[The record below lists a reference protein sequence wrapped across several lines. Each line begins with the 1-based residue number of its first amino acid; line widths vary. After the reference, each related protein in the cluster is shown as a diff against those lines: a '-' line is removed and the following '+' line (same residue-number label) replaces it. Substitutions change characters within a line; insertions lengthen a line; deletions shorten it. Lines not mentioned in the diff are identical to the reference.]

1 MSFVTDVDP
10 IFFFTNNAQFTIPGS
25 QVSYLP
31 ANDLDSLFPNEA
43 EYDTA
48 TGKIHSESCF
58 CNFDFLATASVKS
71 GTNMYNRI
79 TDENSVTA
87 YGRNTAQRAGDQ
99 GRLEDN
105 VSHQGSILELS
116 FNRDSNSSS
125 GTVTVATNQAFFA
138 GVSLN
143 E

>member
-10 IFFFTNNAQFTIPGS
+10 IFFFTNNAQFTIPS
-25 QVSYLP
+25 NQVSYLP

-43 EYDTA
+43 EYDTT
-48 TGKIHSESCF
+48 TGKLHSVKCF
-58 CNFDFLATASVKS
+58 CNFDFLATASDKS

-79 TDENSVTA
+79 TDENSVVA
-87 YGRNTAQRAGDQ
+87 YGRNTAQKVGDQ

-105 VSHQGSILELS
+105 VSHAGSILEFS
-116 FNRDSNSSS
+116 FNRDSTSSS
-125 GTVTVATNQAFFA
+125 GSITVGVNQAFFA